1 MRPLTANSSDS
12 ACEVISTHKQTSPTA
27 KSYHLPASIPWDGSP
42 LLLLSHLKAEQ
53 PPCRSC
59 PSPWGPADLRHGDN
73 SGRCPALW
81 VPGGRW
87 DLVPGFCSVKPIL
100 SVFPSKSGAKHEF
113 CPSSPKVCCQG
124 ALEISASGQALKLS
138 LSLSSTTSFGS
149 RKSCSCNCKLS
160 SVRKGGNVVLSTEI
174 FIDLFLPVPV
184 GQTLQLARRASYVF

>member
-1 MRPLTANSSDS
+1 MRGDFHTQTDFSDCKILPPACKHPLRWESSALAFTPESWTAS
-12 ACEVISTHKQTSPTA
+12 
-27 KSYHLPASIPWDGSP
+27 
-42 LLLLSHLKAEQ
+42 LSEL
-53 PPCRSC
+53 

-73 SGRCPALW
+73 SGTCPALW